1 MKKNSIILGL
11 TAITL
16 FLGLFLA
23 VRGMTTA
30 VSINPDAMAAANN
43 LYAAGHY
50 AEAAQLYEQMA
61 AQGAED
67 AALFYNLG
75 NAYYQL
81 GDRDLAA
88 VQYAHAAEL
97 APRDADIQANLDL
110 AGGALAV
117 QSPVQDVLGWLT
129 LNETAVLTITLWF
142 VFGVAML
149 AIVLL
154 DAGRGRKAATAVAI
168 LTFVALLAAG
178 TLLGTHMMAMPG
190 GLSGVVA
197 L

>member
-1 MKKNSIILGL
+1 MKKYISLGL
-11 TAITL
+11 ITIML

-23 VRGMTTA
+23 VRSMTTA
-30 VSINPDAMAAANN
+30 VSINPDTMAAANN
-43 LYAAGHY
+43 LYAAGHFG
-50 AEAAQLYEQMA
+50 EAKQLYEQMV

-75 NAYYQL
+75 NATYQL
-81 GDRDLAA
+81 GDHEEAGIY
-88 VQYAHAAEL
+88 YARATEL
-97 APRDADIQANLDL
+97 APRDADIQANFALV
-110 AGGALAV
+110 GGAPMA

-142 VFGVAML
+142 VFGVALL

-154 DAGRGRKAATAVAI
+154 ESGRGRTAATAVAV
-168 LTFVALLAAG
+168 LSFAVLMAAG
-178 TLLGTHMMAMPG
+178 ALLGTHMMVLPS
-190 GLSGVVA
+190 GLSGAVA

>member
-11 TAITL
+11 AAIGL

-23 VRGMTTA
+23 VRSMTTA
-30 VSINPDAMAAANN
+30 VSINPEAMAAANN

-50 AEAAQLYEQMA
+50 GEAAQLYEQMA

-81 GDRDLAA
+81 GERDLAA
-88 VQYAHAAEL
+88 AQYAHAAAL
-97 APRDADIQANLDL
+97 APRDADIQANLAL
-110 AGGALAV
+110 VGGAPAA
-117 QSPVQDVLGWLT
+117 QSPVQDVMGWLT

-142 VFGVAML
+142 VFGMGML
-149 AIVLL
+149 GIVLL
-154 DAGRGRKAATAVAI
+154 DAGRGRKLATTVAVLSFI
-168 LTFVALLAAG
+168 ALLAAG
-178 TLLGTHMMAMPG
+178 TLLGTHMVTVPS